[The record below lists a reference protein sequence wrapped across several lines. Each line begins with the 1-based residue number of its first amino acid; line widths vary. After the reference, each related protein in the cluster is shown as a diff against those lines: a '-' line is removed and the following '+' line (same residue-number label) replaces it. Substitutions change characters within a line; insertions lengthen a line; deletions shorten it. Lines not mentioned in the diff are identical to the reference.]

1 MAKMF
6 YSAKEAAEKLGKS
19 ETDLKDLVRS
29 GKLREFRDAGSINY
43 KVGDVDML
51 AKSGGAAPASG
62 KPPAAKSPASGKSAV
77 GKSAVGKSGVGKFP
91 AGSKAG
97 SSALGS
103 ASQSGEI
110 LLEPADD
117 SGVELAPSGSDIM
130 SLEEVDAEDTAVGAR
145 AEKKKKEGSSIP
157 SVGMNVFDDD
167 ELDEHVDPLAQTAVS
182 DVAGLGLEGVG
193 SGSGI
198 LDLTRESDDTSLGAD
213 LLEEISTGDEQPE
226 GTGGTIEMGEDTRA
240 GLDAAVGVE
249 EHAEPPPTADAF
261 EPAAAATTVT
271 PSVRQRTM
279 VTRVVEYGPDAVS
292 TSLTAAMVVAVA
304 VIWIAGVA
312 AAAALQGVSPSLVS
326 SIYSNMLIVA
336 PGAFVV
342 AGLAAGITYFLS
354 KRSS

>member
-6 YSAKEAAEKLGKS
+6 YSAKEAAEKLGKT
-19 ETDLKDLVRS
+19 ETELKDLVRS
-29 GKLREFRDAGSINY
+29 GKLREFRDAGTINY
-43 KVGDVDML
+43 KVGDVDSL
-51 AKSGGAAPASG
+51 LKSGVNAPV
-62 KPPAAKSPASGKSAV
+62 AAKPAASGKSGVAR
-77 GKSAVGKSGVGKFP
+77 SSLSGKSGVAKSA

-97 SSALGS
+97 SSAPGS

-117 SGVELAPSGSDIM
+117 SGIGLVPSASDVM
-130 SLEEVDAEDTAVGAR
+130 SLEGVDAEDTAVGAK
-145 AEKKKKEGSSIP
+145 AEKKKKEGSAIP

-198 LDLTRESDDTSLGAD
+198 LDLTRESDDTSLGAE
-213 LLEEISTGDEQPE
+213 LLEEIYTGDEQPE
-226 GTGGTIEMGEDTRA
+226 GTGGTVEMGEDTRA

-249 EHAEPPPTADAF
+249 EADEPPPTADAF

-271 PSVRQRTM
+271 PSVRQRTT
-279 VTRVVEYGPDAVS
+279 VTKVLEYGPDAVS
-292 TSLTAAMVVAVA
+292 TSLTAAMAVAVA
-304 VIWIAGVA
+304 VIWIAGIA
-312 AAAALQGVSPSLVS
+312 AAAALQGVSPSLVT

-336 PGAFVV
+336 SGAAVV
-342 AGLAAGITYFLS
+342 AGLAAGITYLLS